1 MEKYIYINGKQIPL
15 TDEQVQ
21 QIISA
26 CEEEKKKVKLADI
39 SVGGTFVVDGM
50 EFVVLEQIG
59 ETTAVITK
67 KVLETMAFGSTNNFD
82 GSDVDDYCREF
93 AEDVFEKIGTEN
105 IVEHTV
111 DLRSDDGLKDY
122 GTVNRMVS
130 LLTTEQYRKYVDIL
144 DQYKPDSWWWLATPH
159 STERHGNDKWVK
171 CVSPAGC
178 IHGGGYNYDCNGVR
192 PFCILK
198 SSIFVSS
205 GQ

>member
-1 MEKYIYINGKQIPL
+1 MEKYIFINGKKIPL

-21 QIISA
+21 QIILA
-26 CEEEKKKVKLADI
+26 CAEEKKKIKLADI
-39 SVGGTFVVDGM
+39 PAGGTFTVDGM
-50 EFVVLEQIG
+50 EFVVLEQTG

-67 KVLETMAFGSTNNFD
+67 KVLDTMTFGSTNNFD
-82 GSDVDDYCREF
+82 GSDIDDYCREF
-93 AEDVFEKIGTEN
+93 AEDVFEKIGAEN
-105 IVEHTV
+105 VVEHTV
-111 DLRSDDGLKDY
+111 DLTSDDGLKDY
-122 GTVNRMVS
+122 GTAKRTVS

-159 STERHGNDKWVK
+159 STERHGNDRWVK
-171 CVSPAGC
+171 CVSPAGV
-178 IHGGGYNYDCNGVR
+178 ISNGTYVGNGVR

>member
-1 MEKYIYINGKQIPL
+1 MDKYISINGKQIPL
-15 TDEQVQ
+15 TDEQVK

-26 CEEEKKKVKLADI
+26 YEGDKKQIQLADI
-39 SVGGTFVVDGM
+39 PAGGTFIVDGM

-67 KVLETMAFGSTNNFD
+67 KILETMAFGSTNNFD
-82 GSDVDDYCREF
+82 GSDVDDYCGEF
-93 AEDVFEKIGTEN
+93 AEDLFEKIGSEN
-105 IVEHTV
+105 VVEHTV
-111 DLRSDDGLKDY
+111 DLTSDDGLKDY
-122 GTVNRMVS
+122 GKADRVVS

-144 DQYKPDSWWWLATPH
+144 DQHKPDGWWWLATPH
-159 STERHGNDKWVK
+159 STERHGNSAWVK

-178 IHGGGYNYDCNGVR
+178 IYYDYFYTDRDGVR